1 MLTSSYTQIRT
12 SGCCSVD
19 CGGNHPHPPSHGV
32 FSDSSNQRFSE
43 PGSVQGCHRKES
55 MPNFRENIYV
65 VSDYGL
71 VLMQVHFFPRKT
83 KTENC
88 FKQQHLPFSFQPPYN
103 TEISCFLLVPLP
115 PCLLSLAA
123 VKSLIIL
130 SVNFALKQAK
140 RQLKKFHHNF
150 WKERRILR
158 KFGFLV

>member
-1 MLTSSYTQIRT
+1 MEEIIPT
-12 SGCCSVD
+12 
-19 CGGNHPHPPSHGV
+19 HPPMVS
-32 FSDSSNQRFSE
+32 FLIPQTRAFSE

-140 RQLKKFHHNF
+140 R
-150 WKERRILR
+150 
-158 KFGFLV
+158 